1 MALDIGDALR
11 DGAGRLQ
18 GRNGL
23 LLTAIFAAFGV
34 VNAVV
39 QQSLSRAQFEQFAAS
54 GALDE
59 LLADSPVSAAEI
71 EEAVVG
77 STPLAALDSLSVL
90 ALVGIALVLA
100 VVAETLRVVAV
111 RTFASE
117 ETGALPEGTF
127 RNLAWTV
134 LNGIVGGVV
143 VGILVAVGL
152 VLLILPGL
160 FLAVALFFVRQ
171 EIAIEDRNAVEA
183 ISESWSLTAGDRI
196 EVFGLLVFL
205 FVLGIAVTFAIGL
218 VTPTGSAAG
227 AVVDVLAG
235 AVVLAYGVAV
245 ATRAYEQLRGDDEPE
260 DDDELADVDPEL
272 LP

>member
-11 DGAGRLQ
+11 EGAGRLQ
-18 GRNGL
+18 ARNGL
-23 LLTAIFAAFGV
+23 LLTAVFVAFGV

-54 GALDE
+54 GALDRLSEGLPISTAE
-59 LLADSPVSAAEI
+59 L

-90 ALVGIALVLA
+90 SLVGIALVLA
-100 VVAETLRVVAV
+100 VVAETIRIVAV
-111 RTFASE
+111 RTFAGD
-117 ETGALPEGTF
+117 ETDAFPDGAA

-134 LNGIVGGVV
+134 LNGIVAGVV
-143 VGILVAVGL
+143 VGVLVAVGL
-152 VLLILPGL
+152 VFLLVPGL
-160 FLAVALFFVRQ
+160 FLAVAFFFVRQ
-171 EIAIEDRNAVEA
+171 EIAIEDRNVVEA
-183 ISESWSLTAGDRI
+183 LSGSWSLTAGDRI
-196 EVFGLLVFL
+196 EIFGLLVFL
-205 FVLGIAVTFAIGL
+205 FVLGIAVTFVVGL

-227 AVVDVLAG
+227 AVVDVLVG

-245 ATRAYEQLRGDDEPE
+245 ATRAYEQLRNGDEPAE
-260 DDDELADVDPEL
+260 DDELEGVDPEL

>member
-18 GRNGL
+18 ARNGL
-23 LLTAIFAAFGV
+23 LLTAIFAVFGV

-39 QQSLSRAQFEQFAAS
+39 QQSLSRAQFEQFTAS
-54 GALDE
+54 GALDR
-59 LLADSPVSAAEI
+59 LFGGSPVSTAEI

-77 STPLAALDSLSVL
+77 STPLAALDSLSVF
-90 ALVGIALVLA
+90 ALVVIALALA
-100 VVAETLRVVAV
+100 VVAETLRIVAV

-117 ETGALPEGTF
+117 DTDTLPEGTF
-127 RNLAWTV
+127 RNLGWAV

-143 VGILVAVGL
+143 VGILVVVGL
-152 VLLILPGL
+152 VLLVLPGI

-171 EIAIEDRNAVEA
+171 EIAIEDRNFVEA

-205 FVLGIAVTFAIGL
+205 FVLGIAVTFVVGL
-218 VTPTGSAAG
+218 ATPTGSVAG
-227 AVVDVLAG
+227 AVIETLAG
-235 AVVLAYGVAV
+235 AVILAYGVAV
-245 ATRAYEQLRGDDEPE
+245 VTRAYEQLRGDDEPAG
-260 DDDELADVDPEL
+260 DDELEGVDPEL